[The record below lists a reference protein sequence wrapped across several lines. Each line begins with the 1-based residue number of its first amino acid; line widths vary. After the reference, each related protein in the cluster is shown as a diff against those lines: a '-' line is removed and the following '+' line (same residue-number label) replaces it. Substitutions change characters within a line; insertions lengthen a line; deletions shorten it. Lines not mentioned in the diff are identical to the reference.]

1 MISGYIGL
9 TIMIIAYII
18 LNTSYS
24 KYFLHLNILAGLFLI
39 HHSVLIK
46 DMVWSIIA
54 TVVILLQLIKI
65 SSEQR
70 VGENSETGEEGE
82 TNE

>member
-54 TVVILLQLIKI
+54 TLVILLQLIKI
-65 SSEQR
+65 SS
-70 VGENSETGEEGE
+70 GGIK
-82 TNE
+82 